1 MNASVAIANPFYDKH
16 PANGLAPQTL
26 TVLHE

>member
-1 MNASVAIANPFYDKH
+1 MNASVAIADPTYDKP

-26 TVLHE
+26 TPLHK